1 MNKIETITLCG
12 KKVKIMYCAA
22 TETGYEIMAEKSSQV
37 FLPTIIERDENGKV
51 TKAEPPAA
59 TLDDYIKL
67 ALAGIVAAYESE
79 DENKKPPVTSK
90 DILYHATS
98 EEVTNLVA
106 TIGKLRAAW
115 YNVPDVVAPDKQQPA
130 TDGGEQPKN

>member
-22 TETGYEIMAEKSSQV
+22 TETGYEIVAGKSSQV

-67 ALAGIVAAYESE
+67 ALAGIIAAYESE
-79 DENKKPPVTSK
+79 DKKPPVTSK

-115 YNVPDVVAPDKQQPA
+115 YNVPDVVAEQQQPA
-130 TDGGEQPKN
+130 TDKGEQPKN

>member
-22 TETGYEIMAEKSSQV
+22 TETGYEIVADKSSQV
-37 FLPTIIERDENGKV
+37 FLPTILERDENGKI

-106 TIGKLRAAW
+106 TIGKLRKEW
-115 YNVPDVVAPDKQQPA
+115 YNVPDVVASEQQQP
-130 TDGGEQPKN
+130 TNGGEQPKN

>member
-37 FLPTIIERDENGKV
+37 FLPTILERDENGKV

-106 TIGKLRAAW
+106 TIGKLRKEW
-115 YNVPDVVAPDKQQPA
+115 YNVPDVVELDKPT
-130 TDGGEQPKN
+130 TDKGEQPKN

>member
-22 TETGYEIMAEKSSQV
+22 TETGYETIAEKSSQV
-37 FLPTIIERDENGKV
+37 FLPTVLERDENGKV

-67 ALAGIVAAYESE
+67 ALAGIVAAYDSE
-79 DENKKPPVTSK
+79 DKKPPVTSK
-90 DILYHATS
+90 DILYKASS
-98 EEVTNLVA
+98 EEITNLVG

-115 YNVPDVVAPDKQQPA
+115 YNVPDVVELDKPT
-130 TDGGEQPKN
+130 TDKGEQPKN

>member
-22 TETGYEIMAEKSSQV
+22 TETGYEIVAGKSSQV

-67 ALAGIVAAYESE
+67 ALAGIIAAYESE

-98 EEVTNLVA
+98 EEVTNLVG
-106 TIGKLRAAW
+106 TIGKLRKEW
-115 YNVPDVVAPDKQQPA
+115 YNVPDVVELDKPQ
-130 TDGGEQPKN
+130 TDKGEQPKN

>member
-22 TETGYEIMAEKSSQV
+22 TETGYETIAEKSSQV

-106 TIGKLRAAW
+106 TIGKLRKEW
-115 YNVPDVVAPDKQQPA
+115 YNVPDVVELDKPQ
-130 TDGGEQPKN
+130 TEGGEQPKN

>member
-106 TIGKLRAAW
+106 TIGKLRKEW
-115 YNVPDVVAPDKQQPA
+115 YNVPDVVELDKPQ
-130 TDGGEQPKN
+130 TEGGEQPKN

>member
-12 KKVKIMYCAA
+12 KKVNIMYCAA
-22 TETGYEIMAEKSSQV
+22 TETGYEIVAEKSSQV

-59 TLDDYIKL
+59 TLNDYIKL
-67 ALAGIVAAYESE
+67 ALAGIIAAYESE
-79 DENKKPPVTSK
+79 DKKPPVTSK

-115 YNVPDVVAPDKQQPA
+115 YNVPDVVELDKQQA
-130 TDGGEQPKN
+130 DGGEQPKN

>member
-22 TETGYEIMAEKSSQV
+22 TETGYEIVAEKSSQV
-37 FLPTIIERDENGKV
+37 FLPTILERAENGKV

-59 TLDDYIKL
+59 TLDDYIKM
-67 ALAGIVAAYESE
+67 ALAGIIAAYESE
-79 DENKKPPVTSK
+79 DKKPPVTSK

-115 YNVPDVVAPDKQQPA
+115 YNVPDVVASEQQQPT
-130 TDGGEQPKN
+130 TDKGESPKN

>member
-22 TETGYEIMAEKSSQV
+22 TETGYETIAEKSSQV
-37 FLPTIIERDENGKV
+37 FLPTVLERDENGKV

-67 ALAGIVAAYESE
+67 ALAGIVAAYDSE
-79 DENKKPPVTSK
+79 DKKPPVTSK
-90 DILYHATS
+90 DILYKATS
-98 EEVTNLVA
+98 EEITNLVG

>member
-67 ALAGIVAAYESE
+67 ALAGIVAAYDSE
-79 DENKKPPVTSK
+79 DKKPPVTSK
-90 DILYHATS
+90 DILYKATS
-98 EEVTNLVA
+98 EEITNLVG

-130 TDGGEQPKN
+130 TDKGEQPKN

>member
-37 FLPTIIERDENGKV
+37 FLPTILERDENGKV

-67 ALAGIVAAYESE
+67 ALAGIIAAYESE

-106 TIGKLRAAW
+106 TIGKLRKEW
-115 YNVPDVVAPDKQQPA
+115 YNVPDVVELDKPQ
-130 TDGGEQPKN
+130 TDKGEQPKN

>member
-22 TETGYEIMAEKSSQV
+22 TETGYETIAEKSSQV
-37 FLPTIIERDENGKV
+37 FLPTVLERDENGKV

-67 ALAGIVAAYESE
+67 ALAGIVAAYDCE
-79 DENKKPPVTSK
+79 DKKPPVTSK
-90 DILYHATS
+90 DILYKATS
-98 EEVTNLVA
+98 EEIINLVG

-115 YNVPDVVAPDKQQPA
+115 YNVPDVVAPEKQQPT
-130 TDGGEQPKN
+130 TDKGEQPKN

>member
-22 TETGYEIMAEKSSQV
+22 TETGYEIVAEKSSQV

-59 TLDDYIKL
+59 TLNDYIKL

-79 DENKKPPVTSK
+79 NKKPPVTSK
-90 DILYHATS
+90 DILYHASS

-115 YNVPDVVAPDKQQPA
+115 YNVPDVVELDKQQA
-130 TDGGEQPKN
+130 DKGEQPKN

>member
-37 FLPTIIERDENGKV
+37 FLPTILERDENGKV

-79 DENKKPPVTSK
+79 GENKKPPVTSK

-106 TIGKLRAAW
+106 TIGKLRKEW
-115 YNVPDVVAPDKQQPA
+115 YNVPDVVELDKQQS
-130 TDGGEQPKN
+130 DGGEQPKN

>member
-22 TETGYEIMAEKSSQV
+22 TETGYEIVAEKSSQE
-37 FLPTIIERDENGKV
+37 FLPTILERDENGKV

-67 ALAGIVAAYESE
+67 ALAGIIAAYESE
-79 DENKKPPVTSK
+79 DKKPPVTSK

-115 YNVPDVVAPDKQQPA
+115 YNVPDVVELDKQQA
-130 TDGGEQPKN
+130 DGGEQPKN

>member
-37 FLPTIIERDENGKV
+37 FLPTILERDENGKV

-106 TIGKLRAAW
+106 TIGKLRKEW
-115 YNVPDVVAPDKQQPA
+115 YNVPDVVELDKPQ